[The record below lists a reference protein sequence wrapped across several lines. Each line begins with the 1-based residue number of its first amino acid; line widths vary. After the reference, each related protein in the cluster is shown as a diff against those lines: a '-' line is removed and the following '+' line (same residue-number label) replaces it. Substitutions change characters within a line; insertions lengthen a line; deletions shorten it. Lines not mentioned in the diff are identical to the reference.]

1 MNEECGLFGV
11 YNSDTAARDIYLGLH
26 AQQHRGQ
33 EGAGILLSQGN
44 GTHRVHKDLGLV
56 TNVFSEGVLQG
67 LENPFRGGSDP
78 TFGLGHVRYSTS
90 GDLTAGNTQP
100 LVVTHQDRLIAL
112 THNGDITNAGRL
124 KERLEEDGA
133 VFNTTSD
140 SEVILH
146 RVVRADAEH
155 PVERIREG
163 LSEVRGAYSLLFLFD
178 EGIGGVRDP
187 HGFRPL
193 HIGRREGEA
202 GTTYCFASE
211 TCGFDILGVQR
222 MAEVEPGQGYFV
234 SAEGVETFEL
244 PGPSVEGMCSFE
256 SIYFSRPDSF
266 YRERSIH
273 KYRVEMGRALW
284 EEHPVEADLV
294 TGVPDSSNSAT
305 KGFAD
310 ASGLP
315 LEITLIRSHYT
326 GRTFIA
332 PYQSLRDLKVK
343 KKFNLVPDTV
353 NGQRVVIVDDS
364 IVRGTTMK
372 NIARM
377 FRECGAEEIH
387 VRIASPP
394 VAHPCFYGIDIP
406 DEEELLINR
415 VSLEAMPEHLG
426 VESVKYLSVESVRD
440 IVGENNC
447 RACFTGNYPVE
458 VDDENHDTYRKSEDA
473 GGTGTPS
480 ANGSSVE
487 RVPDRP
493 SDVNV

>member
-11 YNSDTAARDIYLGLH
+11 YNSETAARDIYLGLH

-33 EGAGILLSQGN
+33 EGAGIILSEGN

-56 TNVFSEGVLQG
+56 TNVFSEGILQR
-67 LENPFRGGSDP
+67 LENPFRDGPDP

-90 GDLTAGNTQP
+90 GHVTAGNTQP

-112 THNGDITNAGRL
+112 THNGDLTNAGIL
-124 KERLEEDGA
+124 KERLEEEGS

-146 RVVRADAEH
+146 RVIRADAED
-155 PVERIREG
+155 PVEKIKEG
-163 LSEVRGAYSLLFLFD
+163 LADVRGAYSVLFLLD

-193 HIGRREGEA
+193 HIGRRETETGE
-202 GTTYCFASE
+202 TYCFASE
-211 TCGFDILGVQR
+211 TCGFDILD
-222 MAEVEPGQGYFV
+222 AEPVAEIEPGQGYFV
-234 SAEGVETFEL
+234 SEEGVRTFRL
-244 PGPSVEGMCSFE
+244 PGESVSGMCSFE

-266 YRERSIH
+266 YRGRSIH
-273 KYRVEMGRALW
+273 QYRVEMGRALW
-284 EEHPVEADLV
+284 REHPVEADLV

-315 LEITLIRSHYT
+315 QEITLIRSHYT

-332 PYQSLRDLKVK
+332 PYQSLRNLKVK

-353 NGQRVVIVDDS
+353 EGKRVVIVDDS

-372 NIARM
+372 NIAQM
-377 FRECGAEEIH
+377 FRERGAREIH

-394 VAHPCFYGIDIP
+394 VAHPCYYGIDIP

-415 VSLEAMPEHLG
+415 VPLEEMPDHLG
-426 VESVKYLSVESVRD
+426 VESVRYLSVESVREV
-440 IVGENNC
+440 VGEQNC

-458 VDDENHDTYRKSEDA
+458 VEDDGDAFRKSDDPNGNGA
-473 GGTGTPS
+473 AS
-480 ANGSSVE
+480 ANGS
-487 RVPDRP
+487 PIGTDLDR
-493 SDVNV
+493 SSNVNV